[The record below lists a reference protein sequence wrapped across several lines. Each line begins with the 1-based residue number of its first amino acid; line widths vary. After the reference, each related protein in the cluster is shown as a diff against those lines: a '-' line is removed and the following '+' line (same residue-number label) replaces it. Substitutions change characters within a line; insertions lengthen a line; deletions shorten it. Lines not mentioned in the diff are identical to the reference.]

1 MSQARW
7 TDSGRRSGRPLAGF
21 GRTGDYA
28 NRGRACARRLF
39 ACLCLFLASVLG
51 QGVHAAEEPGYR
63 LGALREMAAAGAPG
77 LALVR
82 LDAAQPD
89 AAQVP
94 EIWARWER
102 SRIDI
107 LVDAGARRHAIARL
121 KDLPAAA
128 PEPFRRW
135 ALARRSDLHLDLG
148 EAEQSRA
155 LARELL
161 WSAGAGATTDELR
174 AWRRLVVRSYLVG
187 GRVDDAV
194 TALRRF
200 DQDYDDDSTAWAIL
214 RTRVLLRSGRAGEA
228 VDRLPEDPDGELDAL
243 GLLANLRAETME
255 PVAVG
260 ERARETA
267 TADSTGPADAARFW
281 YVVAE
286 AAAGRSAQGVRALA
300 MEQAAARAGALPRSD
315 TVFRVRGDAL
325 WGAWL
330 DRALTWGNERQLL
343 IGDDEAWFRAAAE
356 SLPDYPVRARS
367 LLAVV
372 ALRGA
377 DEAARAAHRRLLD
390 LLADDGPGLVVARQ
404 AYLHSSRFPSLE
416 QVPEI
421 VRYRLVDDALA
432 RDDLD
437 LATRLLEK
445 LPAAPADVRE
455 YAWRLLRARVLVLG
469 GRRDAGVEALHAILE
484 DYPDLGERGIDRF
497 LQVVFD
503 LQSAQAHDIAL
514 GLLRRLGE
522 RELPGQRRREMLY
535 WRAESQDALGNPRRA
550 AELYL
555 RSATLL
561 DGRGGDPWGQTA
573 RYQAAGMLAEAG
585 LVSDARRIYTQL
597 LRATSDAD
605 RRSTLRRRLQKLG
618 LREPGTDDLPLP
630 GDIDG

>member
-1 MSQARW
+1 M
-7 TDSGRRSGRPLAGF
+7 
-21 GRTGDYA
+21 
-28 NRGRACARRLF
+28 
-39 ACLCLFLASVLG
+39 LASVSVP
-51 QGVHAAEEPGYR
+51 GVHAADEPGYR

-82 LDAAQPD
+82 LDKAQPD
-89 AAQVP
+89 ASRVP

-107 LVDAGARRHAIARL
+107 LVDAGARRDALARL
-121 KDLPAAA
+121 SDLPAAA

-148 EAEQSRA
+148 EAEESRA

-161 WSAGAGATTDELR
+161 WSAGAGATEDELR

-187 GRVDDAV
+187 GRVGDAV

-200 DQDYDDDSTAWAIL
+200 DQDYDDDSNAWAIL
-214 RTRVLLRSGRAGEA
+214 RTRVLLRSERAEEA
-228 VDRLPEDPDGELDAL
+228 VDRLPEDPEGELAAL
-243 GLLANLRAETME
+243 GLLAHLRAETME
-255 PVAVG
+255 PAAVG
-260 ERARETA
+260 ERARKA
-267 TADSTGPADAARFW
+267 ASADSTGPAEAARYW

-286 AAAGRSAQGVRALA
+286 AAAQRSAYGVRALA
-300 MEQAAARAGALPRSD
+300 TEQAAVRAGALPRGD
-315 TVFRVRGDAL
+315 TVFRMGGDAL

-343 IGDDEAWFRAAAE
+343 IGDDEAWFQAAAE

-372 ALRGA
+372 ALRGTG
-377 DEAARAAHRRLLD
+377 DAATAAHRRLLD
-390 LLADDGPGLVVARQ
+390 LLADDGPGLIVARE
-404 AYLHSSRFPSLE
+404 AYLNSQRFPSLE

-437 LATRLLEK
+437 LATRLMEE
-445 LPAAPADVRE
+445 LPAAPADVSA
-455 YAWRLLRARVLVLG
+455 YAWRLLRARILILG
-469 GRRDAGVEALHAILE
+469 GRREAGVEALHGILD
-484 DYPDLGERGIDRF
+484 DYPDLAEAGVDRF

-503 LQSAQAHDIAL
+503 LQGAQAHEIAL
-514 GLLRRLGE
+514 GLLQRLGE
-522 RELPGQRRREMLY
+522 RDLPGQRRRELLY
-535 WRAESQDALGNPRRA
+535 WRAESEDALDNPQRA

-597 LRATSDAD
+597 LRTTSDSD

-618 LREPGTDDLPLP
+618 LREPGSDDLPMATEER
-630 GDIDG
+630 

>member
-1 MSQARW
+1 MSRARW
-7 TDSGRRSGRPLAGF
+7 TDSGRWSDRPAAESDRAGGTGSGRRARVRRPLAFVG
-21 GRTGDYA
+21 
-28 NRGRACARRLF
+28 L
-39 ACLCLFLASVLG
+39 LLASVLG
-51 QGVHAAEEPGYR
+51 QGVHAADEPGYR

-82 LDAAQPD
+82 LDEAQPD
-89 AAQVP
+89 AAEVP

-102 SRIDI
+102 SRIEI
-107 LVDAGARRHAIARL
+107 LADAGARRDAIDRL
-121 KDLPAAA
+121 ADPPAAA

-135 ALARRSDLHLDLG
+135 ALARRSALHLDLG

-155 LARELL
+155 LARELI
-161 WSAGAGATTDELR
+161 WNAGAGATADELR
-174 AWRRLVVRSYLVG
+174 AWRHLVVRSYLVG
-187 GRVDDAV
+187 GRVGDAV

-214 RTRVLLRSGRAGEA
+214 RTRVLLRSERPQEA
-228 VDRLPEDPDGELDAL
+228 VDRLPDDPEGELDAL
-243 GLLANLRAETME
+243 GLLAHLRAETME
-255 PVAVG
+255 PVAIG
-260 ERARETA
+260 ERAREAA
-267 TADSTGPADAARFW
+267 TADATEPVDSARYW

-286 AAAGRSAQGVRALA
+286 AAAQRSAHGVRAMA
-300 MEQAAARAGALPRSD
+300 TEQAAVRAEALPRSD
-315 TVFRVRGDAL
+315 TVFRGGGDAL

-330 DRALTWGNERQLL
+330 DRALAWGNERQLL
-343 IGDDEAWFRAAAE
+343 IGDDEAWFQAAAE

-377 DEAARAAHRRLLD
+377 GDAAMAAHRRLLD
-390 LLADDGPGLVVARQ
+390 LLDDGPGLVVARQ

-416 QVPEI
+416 RVPEI

-432 RDDLD
+432 RDDLE
-437 LATRLLEK
+437 LATRLMEK
-445 LPAAPADVRE
+445 LPEAPADVSA

-469 GRRDAGVEALHAILE
+469 GRRDAGVEALHAVLD
-484 DYPDLGERGIDRF
+484 DYPDLGEGGIDRF
-497 LQVVFD
+497 LQVIFD
-503 LQSAQAHDIAL
+503 LQGAQAHEIAL
-514 GLLRRLGE
+514 DLLQRLGE
-522 RELPGQRRREMLY
+522 RDLPGQRRREMLY
-535 WRAESQDALGNPRRA
+535 WRAESQDALGEPRRA

-597 LRATSDAD
+597 LRTTSDSD

-618 LREPGTDDLPLP
+618 LREAGSDDLPLP
-630 GDIDG
+630 GDFDE

>member
-1 MSQARW
+1 MSRARW
-7 TDSGRRSGRPLAGF
+7 TDSGRRSDRPPPGF
-21 GRTGDYA
+21 YRTGSNA
-28 NRGRACARRLF
+28 SRRHACARRLLAF
-39 ACLCLFLASVLG
+39 AWLLFAGVFG
-51 QGVHAAEEPGYR
+51 PGVHAADETGYR

-77 LALVR
+77 LALLR
-82 LDAAQPD
+82 LDKAQPD

-107 LVDAGARRHAIARL
+107 LVDAGARRDAIARL
-121 KDLPAAA
+121 ADPPAAA

-155 LARELL
+155 LSRELL
-161 WSAGAGATTDELR
+161 WSAGAGATEDELR

-187 GRVDDAV
+187 GRVGDAV

-200 DQDYDDDSTAWAIL
+200 DQDYDDDSIGWAVL
-214 RTRVLLRSGRAGEA
+214 RTRVLLRSGRAAEA
-228 VDRLPEDPDGELDAL
+228 VDRLPEDPEGELHAL
-243 GLLANLRAETME
+243 GLLAHLRAETME
-255 PVAVG
+255 PIAIG
-260 ERARETA
+260 ERAREAASADA
-267 TADSTGPADAARFW
+267 TEPVDAARYW

-286 AAAGRSAQGVRALA
+286 AAAQRSSHGVRALA
-300 MEQAAARAGALPRSD
+300 TEQAAVRAGRLPGSD
-315 TVFRVRGDAL
+315 TVFRMSGDAL
-325 WGAWL
+325 WSAWL
-330 DRALTWGNERQLL
+330 DRALAWGNERQLL
-343 IGDDEAWFRAAAE
+343 VGDDEAWFQAAAE

-372 ALRGA
+372 ALRGTG
-377 DEAARAAHRRLLD
+377 AAATAAHRRLLD

-404 AYLHSSRFPSLE
+404 AYLESQRFRSLE

-437 LATRLLEK
+437 LATRLMEK
-445 LPAAPADVRE
+445 LPEAPADVST

-469 GRRDAGVEALHAILE
+469 GRRDAGVEALHAILD
-484 DYPDLGERGIDRF
+484 DYPDLAEAGVDRF
-497 LQVVFD
+497 LQVIFD
-503 LQSAQAHDIAL
+503 LQSAQAHEIAL
-514 GLLRRLGE
+514 SLLQRLGDGD
-522 RELPGQRRREMLY
+522 LPGQRRRELLY
-535 WRAESQDALGNPRRA
+535 WRAESEDALGNPRRA

-597 LRATSDAD
+597 LRTTSDSD

-618 LREPGTDDLPLP
+618 LREPGSDDLPLAAEDP
-630 GDIDG
+630 